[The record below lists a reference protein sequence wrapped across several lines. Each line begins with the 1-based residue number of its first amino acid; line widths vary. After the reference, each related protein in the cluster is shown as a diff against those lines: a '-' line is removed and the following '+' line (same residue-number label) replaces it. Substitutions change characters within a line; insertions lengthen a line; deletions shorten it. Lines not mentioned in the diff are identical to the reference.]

1 MKKTTDY
8 FQSLRLVAAG
18 VPEETADLF
27 FYKESNSPKVR
38 ELTSVPCWSI
48 GALWQYLYEHNG
60 DMAFTFD
67 TEQSVDELIEG
78 LVRAAIMVKE
88 RE

>member
-1 MKKTTDY
+1 MKKTTDD

-18 VPEETADLF
+18 VPSDTADMF
-27 FYKESNSPKVR
+27 FCKESAGIKTR
-38 ELTSVPCWSI
+38 DFTSIPCWSI
-48 GALWQYLYEHNG
+48 PALWQYLFDHNG

-67 TEQSVDELIEG
+67 TEQSTDELIEG